1 MSERVQG
8 KTGSS
13 HSLDTGYLTELGLL
27 RHAPNEKQVNE
38 FQTWPVDIFLED
50 CIVSGVVKSTQR
62 RLGDHLRAA
71 DDLLEME
78 ESIVRSLKTG
88 TELTRK
94 RSAILTTQNIL
105 FVIDCADH
113 PPSDAQQST
122 LHVERQTQVV
132 TANVGPFWIRGNI
145 HLPPS
150 GDMNNYI
157 RGAAGSFI
165 PLTGI
170 TLSGHEQHNGQ
181 TALVNRAH
189 LRCMLF

>member
-1 MSERVQG
+1 MSERIRG
-8 KTGSS
+8 KLGSP

-27 RHAPNEKQVNE
+27 RHAPVEKQVNE
-38 FQTWPVDIFLED
+38 FQSWPVDVFLED
-50 CIVSGVVKSTQR
+50 CIVGGVVRSTQR

-105 FVIDCADH
+105 FVIDGSDH
-113 PPSDAQQST
+113 QPTDEQST
-122 LHVERQTQVV
+122 LHVERQTRMV
-132 TANVGPFWIRGNI
+132 TANVGPFWVRGRI
-145 HLPPS
+145 HLPS
-150 GDMNNYI
+150 AGDMHNYI
-157 RGAAGSFI
+157 RGATGSFI
-165 PLTGI
+165 PLTDI
-170 TLSGHEQHNGQ
+170 TVSGHDQHAGQ

-189 LRCMLF
+189 LRCLLF